1 MREKG
6 QERRVELPVRGT
18 LHACARGARRPARR
32 WLRAVGFALAVALAA
47 GACAPPPAP
56 PAPAP
61 VPPATAPAPVPPP
74 APEPATPQPP
84 APAGYGF
91 ESEPRIEV
99 GLRWDIE
106 AIALEALE
114 PVRVTRE
121 RDGVRAPQGETP
133 GPIQLTLG
141 RGGWSA
147 EWPGGGAK
155 GLSTADTLW
164 IGATSGLDDGAA
176 RLRWSGRT
184 WRGTFKV
191 FVNPRGKLSL
201 ASRLPLEAYL
211 LGVIPGEIGRLDET
225 LIEAGRAQAIAAR
238 SYTLFYDGRRR
249 EKEGFDLY
257 ATVEDQVYGPVES
270 EEPLATR
277 CVTST
282 RALVALSEDFPIRA
296 NYSSTCGGITADVW
310 ESWPAEPLPYLRSR
324 LDAGDGGAWC
334 ADSRHYRWVERFTV
348 EEFAR
353 NLRRFCPE
361 RGVPL
366 PRGGVGEVLD
376 VRVTGRS
383 RSGRVWRLEVITSTG
398 RITIPSHELRWVLR
412 RAGMPGSILRSTLIK
427 VGVERV
433 RTTRAP
439 TAILVSGGGNGHG
452 VGLCQ
457 TGALGMARGGKSG
470 LEIIE
475 HYYSGVEVREV
486 Y

>member
-1 MREKG
+1 MRH
-6 QERRVELPVRGT
+6 VHRGSAAVPAGAAAART
-18 LHACARGARRPARR
+18 AAPRAWHAVLSAA
-32 WLRAVGFALAVALAA
+32 ALALGL

-56 PAPAP
+56 PTPPPVPPQAVPEPAP
-61 VPPATAPAPVPPP
+61 VP
-74 APEPATPQPP
+74 APEPAPPP
-84 APAGYGF
+84 AAPRYGF
-91 ESEPRIEV
+91 EAEPSIEV
-99 GLRWDIE
+99 GLRWDIQ

-121 RDGVRAPQGETP
+121 RSGERATLGETP
-133 GPIQLTLG
+133 GPIQLLLG
-141 RGGWSA
+141 RGGWRA
-147 EWPGGGAK
+147 EWPGGGAQD
-155 GLSTADTLW
+155 LSAADTLW
-164 IGATSGLDDGAA
+164 IGASSGADDGAA

-191 FVNPRGKLSL
+191 FVNPRGQLSL
-201 ASRLPLEAYL
+201 ATRLPLEAYL

-282 RALVALSEDFPIRA
+282 RTLVALSDDFPIRA

-310 ESWPAEPLPYLRSR
+310 ESWPAEPLPYLESR
-324 LDAGDGGAWC
+324 LDAGEDGAWC
-334 ADSRHYRWVERFTV
+334 AASRHYRWIERFTV

-361 RGVPL
+361 RGVRL
-366 PRGGVGEVLD
+366 PRGGVGEILD

-383 RSGRVWRLEVITSTG
+383 RSGRVWRLEVITSNG
-398 RITIPSHELRWVLR
+398 RITIPAHELRWVLR

-433 RTTRAP
+433 RSTRAAR
-439 TAILVSGGGNGHG
+439 AIVVSGAGNGHG